1 MDKIFVLDKKYFVL
15 DKIIL
20 SCTNM
25 ILSQTEN
32 IFSGQMDWAKD
43 YFLNPKKF
51 QNCNLI
57 SLNRSDMQAQ
67 VK

>member
-1 MDKIFVLDKKYFVL
+1 MDKW
-15 DKIIL
+15 IL
-20 SCTNM
+20 MSD
-25 ILSQTEN
+25 EY
-32 IFSGQMDWAKD
+32 KD
-43 YFLNPKKF
+43 YFFNPKKF